1 MADYEYSTPHGPED
15 NPPIGGAYTLTL
27 DAAERQLLQMALG
40 ELLQTVA
47 REEHLVP
54 RIRTLLDRVDT
65 LTSAE

>member
-1 MADYEYSTPHGPED
+1 MADYEYSTPQGPED
-15 NPPIGGAYTLTL
+15 NPPTGGTYTLTL

-54 RIRTLLDRVDT
+54 RIRSLLGRVNT
-65 LTSAE
+65 LTSAP